1 MGILSAVVLLSFFG
15 GEWLGLGSSLLEG
28 LKP

>member
-1 MGILSAVVLLSFFG
+1 VVLLSFFW